1 MSNRRTSNGQTDY
14 LTDLSLSA
22 LSAPMAPAHCYDA
35 KALSALQ
42 KSLLGHAPHTVYI
55 YALLNPVTRQIRY
68 IGQTTN
74 LYRRY
79 QSHLHS
85 GLSGICVR
93 RWIEWLHRYQHR
105 PLICVLETTDAQHST
120 AREVCWIRRYA
131 DHVDLLNDRYRPR
144 KTRPR
149 RRRTTTTPLFD
160 YLETRKRIEVM
171 CRKMEQRWKKRFST
185 NNSPSRQ

>member
-68 IGQTTN
+68 KGHI
-74 LYRRY
+74 
-79 QSHLHS
+79 SIAIAHAHHL
-85 GLSGICVR
+85 LR
-93 RWIEWLHRYQHR
+93 KELH
-105 PLICVLETTDAQHST
+105 A
-120 AREVCWIRRYA
+120 
-131 DHVDLLNDRYRPR
+131 
-144 KTRPR
+144 
-149 RRRTTTTPLFD
+149 
-160 YLETRKRIEVM
+160 
-171 CRKMEQRWKKRFST
+171 
-185 NNSPSRQ
+185 